1 MDLGIE
7 EAHATEGMR
16 KRIKAAVVA
25 SAGKLGLEIPN
36 IGSTRSRREYNRYE
50 LPLPSIMQSDEP
62 DMLIIE
68 IAVMTPASPAKV
80 RQIQSFIG
88 EYCAAQG
95 FDDAVSEYGLDA
107 FDVRANSLERTF
119 CDKVFA
125 LCDYYLSG
133 EIPSRQLR
141 HIYDLKK
148 LSGAVDMD
156 DDLLNL
162 MTVVRE
168 QRVGG
173 FRCPSADASVSIPAT
188 LREIVSTAAYKA
200 DYERLTMPLLYEG
213 ISYGDAIGVLE
224 LIARSLEEDERL
236 RRPRSV
242 LSWRGRAGA

>member
-1 MDLGIE
+1 MEVFSG
-7 EAHATEGMR
+7 
-16 KRIKAAVVA
+16 RIKEEGWAYSNADDCRNPPA
-25 SAGKLGLEIPN
+25 IQGLQAEQ
-36 IGSTRSRREYNRYE
+36 R
-50 LPLPSIMQSDEP
+50 M
-62 DMLIIE
+62 
-68 IAVMTPASPAKV
+68 SPAKV

-173 FRCPSADASVSIPAT
+173 FRCPSADAGVSIPAT

-213 ISYGDAIGVLE
+213 IS
-224 LIARSLEEDERL
+224 
-236 RRPRSV
+236 
-242 LSWRGRAGA
+242 

>member
-1 MDLGIE
+1 
-7 EAHATEGMR
+7 
-16 KRIKAAVVA
+16 
-25 SAGKLGLEIPN
+25 
-36 IGSTRSRREYNRYE
+36 
-50 LPLPSIMQSDEP
+50 
-62 DMLIIE
+62 
-68 IAVMTPASPAKV
+68 
-80 RQIQSFIG
+80 
-88 EYCAAQG
+88 
-95 FDDAVSEYGLDA
+95 
-107 FDVRANSLERTF
+107 
-119 CDKVFA
+119 
-125 LCDYYLSG
+125 
-133 EIPSRQLR
+133 
-141 HIYDLKK
+141 
-148 LSGAVDMD
+148 MD

-173 FRCPSADASVSIPAT
+173 FCCPSADAGVSIPAT